1 MMEYG
6 LKNRF
11 LKNLILLINSL
22 KLCER
27 TKRRKLTFQDLA
39 KKVKNLKRDLKTKKL
54 QNNLPNFHKIKLHNK
69 KTKNSVK
76 IQLDQRINNSIKI
89 TVKRKI
95 KEIILP

>member
-11 LKNLILLINSL
+11 LKNLILWINSL

-27 TKRRKLTFQDLA
+27 TKKRKVTFQDLA
-39 KKVKNLKRDLKTKKL
+39 KKVKNLRRNPKTEKL
-54 QNNLPNFHKIKLHNK
+54 QNNLPNLHKIKLHNR